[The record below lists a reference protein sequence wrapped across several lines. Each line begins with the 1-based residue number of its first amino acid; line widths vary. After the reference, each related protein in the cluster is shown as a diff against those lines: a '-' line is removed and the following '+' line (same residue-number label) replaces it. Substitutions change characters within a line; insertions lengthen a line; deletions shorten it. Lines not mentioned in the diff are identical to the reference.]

1 VPDVNAGDDTWVADI
16 AASGTAIWGPLVAR
30 AHAHVFVDGA
40 GTYGSSQH
48 GPIDLYNALFTQ
60 DEQFKQDVSDLIHSY
75 DAYAGYSDGEI
86 KVFLTELKRVG
97 CNYTAFT
104 DTILEQY
111 YFRED
116 EFERDFGFPLFRSDG
131 KGERTLNRELLLTD
145 VYCSWQSQQDPSAPP
160 DGLPMHDLPSFG
172 TVYLAEKGIEV
183 TITESPLMTKDQER
197 TSVIGTDRSYDDPYY
212 AAEAHTLLNRGALI
226 VSSPPGTQLVSTGS
240 EGNPPPLSGQ
250 HAMRVTAIDANGWEV
265 SSWGSRY
272 MIPAPA
278 GSTSTR
284 HERISVALIE
294 FALP

>member
-40 GTYGSSQH
+40 GTYGSNQYS
-48 GPIDLYNALFTQ
+48 PTSLYSGLFTT

-75 DAYAGYSDGEI
+75 DAFAGYSEDDI
-86 KVFLTELKRVG
+86 RIFLEELNRVG

-145 VYCSWQSQQDPSAPP
+145 VYCSWQSQQDPAAAP
-160 DGLPMHDLPSFG
+160 DGLPVPALPSFG
-172 TVYLAEKGIEV
+172 TAYLAEKGIDV
-183 TITESPLMTKDQER
+183 TITESPLMSRDQESVITKDSQ
-197 TSVIGTDRSYDDPYY
+197 RSYPDPYY

-226 VSSPPGTQLVSTGS
+226 VSSPTGTFLESRNSGVQNDSLK
-240 EGNPPPLSGQ
+240 GQ
-250 HAMRVTAIDANGWEV
+250 HAMRVTAIYQEGWEV
-265 SSWGSRY
+265 SSWGNRY
-272 MIPAPA
+272 MIPTPSGTIAA
-278 GSTSTR
+278 GQGYT
-284 HERISVALIE
+284 SVALIE